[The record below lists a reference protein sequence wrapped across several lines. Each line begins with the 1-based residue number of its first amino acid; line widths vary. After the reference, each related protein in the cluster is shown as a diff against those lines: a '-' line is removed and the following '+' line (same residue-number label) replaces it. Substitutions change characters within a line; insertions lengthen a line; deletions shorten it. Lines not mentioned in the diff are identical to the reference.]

1 MTHSL
6 KRSGKHRWRKKFE
19 LALRLSP
26 RLDNARANLRVPRE
40 RLNAEQ
46 AER

>member
-1 MTHSL
+1 MAHSS

-19 LALRLSP
+19 LALRLNP
-26 RLDNARANLRVPRE
+26 RLDNAHANLQVPRE
-40 RLNAEQ
+40 RLNAKQ